1 MNPNIPEEY
10 KTMAALLGESAA
22 IDSLMI
28 NNPAQLATNTNTL
41 KRGIAEY
48 QEQQKRERIQPPQ
61 QSVPTHHYGDVA
73 ATNIPLPYYP
83 PQPIPQVPQYAPMPQ
98 KVDDGQLELNLEPSK
113 ADIIINLLNE
123 ISLKLTKQNSLIEK
137 QYAIKPEK
145 ERVPVLATKP
155 RHNP

>member
-1 MNPNIPEEY
+1 MNPDIPEEY

-48 QEQQKRERIQPPQ
+48 QEQQKRERTQQPPTQ
-61 QSVPTHHYGDVA
+61 QTPT
-73 ATNIPLPYYP
+73 PYYP

-98 KVDDGQLELNLEPSK
+98 MVDDGQLELNLEPSK
-113 ADIIINLLNE
+113 MDIVINLLKE
-123 ISLKLTKQNSLIEK
+123 ISVKLTKQNSLIEK
-137 QYAIKPEK
+137 QYAAKPEK
-145 ERVPVLATKP
+145 ERVPVLTPKP
-155 RHNP
+155 RPNP

>member
-1 MNPNIPEEY
+1 
-10 KTMAALLGESAA
+10 MAALLGESAA

-28 NNPAQLATNTNTL
+28 NNPTTLATNTNTL

-48 QEQQKRERIQPPQ
+48 QEQQKRERVQPPQ
-61 QSVPTHHYGDVA
+61 QA
-73 ATNIPLPYYP
+73 AYPQVGMAPIEPIPNYYP
-83 PQPIPQVPQYAPMPQ
+83 PQPLPQVPQYAPMPQ

-113 ADIIINLLNE
+113 ADIIINLLKE
-123 ISLKLTKQNSLIEK
+123 ISTKLTKQNSLIEK

>member
-1 MNPNIPEEY
+1 MNPDIPEEY

-48 QEQQKRERIQPPQ
+48 QEQQKRERVQPQ
-61 QSVPTHHYGDVA
+61 QPV
-73 ATNIPLPYYP
+73 YP
-83 PQPIPQVPQYAPMPQ
+83 QVGMASIEPIPQVPQYAPMPQ

-113 ADIIINLLNE
+113 ADIIINLLKD
-123 ISLKLTKQNSLIEK
+123 ISLKLTKQNNLIEQK
-137 QYAIKPEK
+137 YAIKPEK
-145 ERVPVLATKP
+145 ERVPVLTPKP
-155 RHNP
+155 RRDP

>member
-48 QEQQKRERIQPPQ
+48 QEQQKRERVQPQ
-61 QSVPTHHYGDVA
+61 QPVYPQVGMASIEP
-73 ATNIPLPYYP
+73 IPNYYP
-83 PQPIPQVPQYAPMPQ
+83 PQPFPQVPQYAPMLQ
-98 KVDDGQLELNLEPSK
+98 MVDDGQLELNLEPSK
-113 ADIIINLLNE
+113 ADIIINLLKD
-123 ISLKLTKQNSLIEK
+123 ISLKLTKQNNLIEQK
-137 QYAIKPEK
+137 YAIKPEK
-145 ERVPVLATKP
+145 ERVPVLTSKP
-155 RHNP
+155 RRDP